1 MPLLRNT
8 FQPFF
13 PDPNSPA
20 TVDCGDRFCNLIQS
34 GDIIRQEW
42 YQTPCNASIVVD
54 PEFSDFT
61 LGADLIVNGSFTTN
75 ADDWFANFVEIGAT
89 ACPTTVSGWCFNV
102 NRLGHDGTGT
112 EDDPAYQTG
121 VGLVAGNIYQLVW
134 TVSGRTQGSIYTQL
148 GDAAGATQGAVQTTN
163 ETFTEYIYYNDSD
176 DVIQFFP
183 STDFDGNIDSISC
196 RLVTMN
202 EWAGDQWVFDGGS
215 ACVPI
220 ANASVGRLYNLAPTY
235 LTTGDYYTATY
246 TLNIT
251 SGSIRMYVDDGAGG
265 AQTNLQTA
273 DDTPGIY
280 TQYFTALQDGT
291 IGFDPSVDFVGCISS
306 VTVQRLRNDY
316 TFELINAA
324 GDSVDVSY
332 LATYTENKID
342 LNIDFGA
349 LREDGVID
357 FGCFTIFVYDSCL
370 ISGDNLV
377 QDGNFSNGDFSEWTR
392 GNGAWQYDM
401 SGGQIEFIFEP
412 LSDNP
417 TSVTNGNFAS
427 GDTGWTHDGSW
438 SLSPAG
444 AVHAPGSTTTLSQ
457 TILCNPP
464 PSPIQFMRQWFQVV
478 VTGRTAGSITVT
490 ISDKTSTSYSVNDTI
505 TNFFILG
512 VTGNVTLSI
521 NPTSN
526 FDGTITLVAVHET
539 LRAWTWNPQITNPP
553 NADIVTGNYQH
564 DYDIV
569 SVTAPVAGVIG
580 GFVYIQP
587 NTAQQFDVG
596 TGSFSH
602 IQAYTPGTTVI
613 TMAGKFLDLNLSIYY
628 PGRVA
633 MDNYSVVRV
642 EPFDATYLS
651 ECFDFQQVHTG
662 TKLITAWCDQ
672 DALGSTHLDNFGF
685 DTSDFKLQM
694 RIRCRSFN
702 PTFPTEGLV
711 AKFGNGNARVT
722 YAQIEKYWI
731 FTTDYLSESAHS
743 ALAAMIRCDHF
754 MVGDTGE
761 VDTEYVAQMEEF
773 TPQWRAEGDYSLAI
787 ANIQLRTKTA
797 GMKFNRHL

>member
-1 MPLLRNT
+1 MPLLKNT
-8 FQPFF
+8 FQPYF
-13 PDPNSPA
+13 PDPDAPPQF
-20 TVDCGDRFCNLIQS
+20 DCGEEYCNLVSS
-34 GDIIRQEW
+34 GDIVRQQW
-42 YQTPCNASIVVD
+42 YQTPCSASLVVD
-54 PEFSDFT
+54 PQFNDFT
-61 LGADLIVNGSFTTN
+61 LGAEMIVNGNFATN
-75 ADDWFANFVEIGAT
+75 ANNWNSNGVAINAT
-89 ACPTTVSGWCFNV
+89 ACPATVSGWCFNT

-112 EDDPAYQTG
+112 DDDSAYQAG
-121 VGLVAGNIYQLVW
+121 LGLVAGNLYQVVW
-134 TVSGRTQGSIYTQL
+134 TVQGMTQGSIYTQL

-196 RLVTMN
+196 KLVTMN
-202 EWAGDQWVFDGGS
+202 EWAGDFWIFDSGS

-539 LRAWTWNPQITNPP
+539 LRAWVWNPQIVNPA
-553 NADIVTGNYQH
+553 NNSIVAGNYQH

-569 SVTAPVAGVIG
+569 SITAPVTGAIG

-587 NTAQQFDVG
+587 NVAQAFDTG
-596 TGSFSH
+596 TGAKSH
-602 IQAYTPGTTVI
+602 IQAYVPGNTVI
-613 TMAGKFLDLNLSIYY
+613 TMAAKFLDLPLSIYY
-628 PGRVA
+628 PGRVV

-642 EPFDATYLS
+642 EPFEATYRS
-651 ECFDFQQVHTG
+651 ECFNFQDTHADSTLV
-662 TKLITAWCDQ
+662 TAWCDN
-672 DALGSTHLDNFGF
+672 DALGSTYIDDLGF
-685 DTSDFKLQM
+685 QSTGYMLQM
-694 RIRCRSFN
+694 RLLLRAYN
-702 PTFPTEGLV
+702 ADLDKEVNL
-711 AKFGNGNARVT
+711 AKFGNGNSRVT
-722 YAQIEKYWI
+722 YAQYEKFWQLI
-731 FTTDYLSESAHS
+731 TDYLSEP
-743 ALAAMIRCDHF
+743 ALITLGAMINCTHF
-754 MVGDTGE
+754 TIGETGQSA
-761 VDTEYVAQMEEF
+761 TEYTAAVERF
-773 TPQWRAEGDYSLAI
+773 TPGWRGEGDYSLAPALI
-787 ANIQLRTKTA
+787 TLRKKIG
-797 GMKFNRHL
+797 GMKFNRTL